1 MFTKLYKAA
10 DILHMPVLTKLL
22 DSQRTSSSVNLL
34 NKNILKRKPLTTST
48 NTTLLNAMKKFRPLT
63 SVPSTSPSSST
74 SSLLSKRKKPTFK
87 FKSDTPSTGKS
98 SSDQAKPFRFD
109 WPDDYEPEVRPTD
122 VDFGSIPKKA
132 IITYSD
138 YAKVYGNEEMC
149 ANNNN
154 SPPSSTLIDIDSMK
168 DYVKEQKIRSDLM
181 HFEKDYDDDYNITKI
196 TNKKDTSDEETTLT
210 IKMKNIE
217 TELDHTKI
225 ISEVLKKFP
234 DIVKKNKNIRL
245 KIMSDSPKQP
255 QKTIKLTSQLQE
267 QQTPKKVKQQQNKL
281 YKLSRYVRNGW
292 VIC

>member
-1 MFTKLYKAA
+1 
-10 DILHMPVLTKLL
+10 
-22 DSQRTSSSVNLL
+22 
-34 NKNILKRKPLTTST
+34 
-48 NTTLLNAMKKFRPLT
+48 
-63 SVPSTSPSSST
+63 
-74 SSLLSKRKKPTFK
+74 
-87 FKSDTPSTGKS
+87 
-98 SSDQAKPFRFD
+98 
-109 WPDDYEPEVRPTD
+109 
-122 VDFGSIPKKA
+122 
-132 IITYSD
+132 
-138 YAKVYGNEEMC
+138 MC